1 MPVDSTAVVERLL
14 TRLRTDAGAAGWGYY
29 NGKSSRI
36 EPSCWALL
44 SLGSAWSSADGAWN
58 SFAQPHLEFLQARQA
73 AEGLL
78 IETEPA
84 LASFGANGLAALVL
98 TRYSAQVPRDTVA
111 RLFRALVT
119 FKGVRVEAG
128 DSVQDNTLQGWPW
141 IRDTFSWAEP
151 TSWCLLALKR
161 AASDSR
167 GDSGAARIAEAE
179 RLMINRSCR
188 TGGWNYGN
196 ASALGQELRAYVPTT
211 ALGLLAMQDRR
222 EDPVVQRSLAFLDE
236 AHSRERTA
244 SALALASLALRVY
257 GRATDD
263 VDQRLVEAVPTSE
276 RLGNLQAMA
285 MAVYALTAG
294 RHNVEALR
302 VGA

>member
-1 MPVDSTAVVERLL
+1 MPVDSTAVVDRLL
-14 TRLRTDAGAAGWGYY
+14 GRLRTDAGAGGWGYY
-29 NGKSSRI
+29 TGKSSRI
-36 EPSCWALL
+36 EPTCWALL
-44 SLGSAWSSADGAWN
+44 ALGSGWTSAASEWDAV
-58 SFAQPHLEFLQARQA
+58 ARPHMEFLQARQG

-84 LASFGANGLAALVL
+84 LASFGTNGLAALVL
-98 TRYSAQVPRDTVA
+98 TRYAAQVPRDTVT
-111 RLFRALVT
+111 RLFGALVAS
-119 FKGVRVEAG
+119 KGVRVENA
-128 DSVQDNTLQGWPW
+128 DPVQDNTLQGWPW
-141 IRDTFSWAEP
+141 VRDTFSWAEP

-161 AASDSR
+161 ASADNR
-167 GDSGAARIAEAE
+167 GDPSAARIAEAE
-179 RLMINRSCR
+179 RLMIDRTCR

-222 EDPVVQRSLAFLDE
+222 DDPAIQRSLAFFDE
-236 AHSRERTA
+236 AHSREQTA

-263 VDQRLVEAVPTSE
+263 VDERLVAAVATSE

-285 MAVYALTAG
+285 MAVYALTSG
-294 RHNVEALR
+294 RHDVEAFR
-302 VGA
+302 VSV